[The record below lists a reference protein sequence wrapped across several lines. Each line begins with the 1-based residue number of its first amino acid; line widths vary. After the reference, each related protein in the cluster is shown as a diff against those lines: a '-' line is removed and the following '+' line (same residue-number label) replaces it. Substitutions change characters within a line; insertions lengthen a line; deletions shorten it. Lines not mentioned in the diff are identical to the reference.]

1 MSFLVMKLLSHPM
14 KLHSSL
20 LATSAKLIIFNV
32 TKLFVKLKLR
42 LAYPNQTYFMSVS
55 VRGKWPNQ
63 IAPSKLKEI
72 Q

>member
-1 MSFLVMKLLSHPM
+1 M
-14 KLHSSL
+14 
-20 LATSAKLIIFNV
+20 
-32 TKLFVKLKLR
+32 KLKLR
-42 LAYPNQTYFMSVS
+42 LAYPNQTYFSVS